1 MNIYQKLQKC
11 RVELQNSNLKKSGN
25 NKFAGYDYFELGDFL
40 PKINEL
46 MMENGLASSICF
58 MNDIAI
64 LRIIDADKPEDSIEF
79 TSPIANAQ
87 LKGCHDIQN
96 LGAVQTY
103 LRRYLWTN
111 AMEIVEHDPLDA
123 TTGKTDKNEEEKK
136 DYRQEIGKMLM
147 ELAGGD
153 KDKASE
159 LLKQFTSFTG
169 KDGNVI
175 VGKSSIKDLSD
186 KMLPPTYGKIKAEWL
201 KRGGKDG
208 N

>member
-1 MNIYQKLQKC
+1 MNIFQKLQKC
-11 RVELQNSNLKKSGN
+11 RVELQNSNLKKSGS

-46 MMENGLASSICF
+46 MMEHGLTSSICF
-58 MNDIAI
+58 LNDLAV
-64 LRIIDADKPEDSIEF
+64 LKIIDSDKPEDSIEF

-123 TTGKTDKNEEEKK
+123 TTGKNDTSDVITEGQAKRLFAICKGNTAGLKKILLEYGITSSKDVKKK
-136 DYRQEIGKMLM
+136 DYDAIVKKVENL
-147 ELAGGD
+147 GG
-153 KDKASE
+153 
-159 LLKQFTSFTG
+159 
-169 KDGNVI
+169 
-175 VGKSSIKDLSD
+175 
-186 KMLPPTYGKIKAEWL
+186 
-201 KRGGKDG
+201 
-208 N
+208 